1 MQNPPLV
8 SILMNCYNAEEF
20 INNAIQSVLNQKYKN
35 WELVVWDDA
44 SSDNT
49 VYKIK
54 KFNDKRI
61 KLFTNQ
67 IHLGLGKSRVDATKE
82 LNGSL
87 VSILDSDDYYHPDKL
102 IKQVEI
108 FEKFPNVS
116 ICATWVKVFNENHE
130 LVYLINGKLE
140 NSKLKEKLI
149 FVNLLAHSSIMYRK
163 NAAQKV
169 GWYSNSLEYSQDYD
183 LTLKLIKND
192 EIYLIRNILTYII
205 DRKKSMTN
213 LKSLNSIVIKEK
225 ILILKKNMKF
235 LLSKNDKA
243 IIGSIID
250 IYLIKLNIIEM
261 KFFFLKSFVELI
273 KIFFYNPLII
283 FRLNLIKSIE
293 NKLNNKNK

>member
-102 IKQVEI
+102 IKQVKI
-108 FEKFPNVS
+108 FERFPNVS

-130 LVYLINGKLE
+130 LVYLINKKLE

-243 IIGSIID
+243 IIASIID
-250 IYLIKLNIIEM
+250 IYSIKLNIIEM
-261 KFFFLKSFVELI
+261 KFFFFKNFVELI
-273 KIFFYNPLII
+273 KIFFHNPLII

-293 NKLNNKNK
+293 KKLNNKNK

>member
-273 KIFFYNPLII
+273 KIFFTT
-283 FRLNLIKSIE
+283 R
-293 NKLNNKNK
+293 